1 MRFLLVPLLA
11 SLFIAPAGVAA
22 QSQTAKF
29 KVKILLASKQGD
41 RVDPQIPN
49 GIRKYLK
56 KSFGARY
63 SSFRLLDSRV
73 LKVGLGHTGEVTLPD
88 QSVLKLKFR
97 GLPGE
102 FIKLTMEIKDLRTTI
117 RIKDGGMFFQA
128 GHRYKNGMLILAI
141 SASTGTGDEEGQIG
155 TGRPDPRPG
164 SRDRSRKNRKIDAK

>member
-11 SLFIAPAGVAA
+11 SLFFAPAGVAA

-29 KVKILLASKQGD
+29 KVKVLLASKQGD
-41 RVDPQIPN
+41 RVDPQIPKSV
-49 GIRKYLK
+49 RKYLK

-73 LKVGLGHTGEVTLPD
+73 LKVGLGHTEEMALPD
-88 QSVLKLKFR
+88 QSILKLKFR

-102 FIKLTMEIKDLRTTI
+102 FIKLTMEIEDLRTTI
-117 RIKDGGMFFQA
+117 RIKNGGMFFQA

-141 SASTGTGDEEGQIG
+141 SATTGDIKGKAKIG
-155 TGRPDPRPG
+155 TARPDPRP
-164 SRDRSRKNRKIDAK
+164 RSGDAHRKDRKIDSK